1 MGTRKSQGFTL
12 IELLVVIGII
22 TLLAAILF
30 TVTSSSRESARQKS
44 CMANLMSIANALR
57 QYHDDYG
64 AYPPP
69 PNGAV
74 GGSYVNAAGPPP
86 LVTGLGLFALLVEG
100 KIDGVKSFRC
110 PDDDNPAAF
119 NVNTGV
125 GATSYNEYYNY
136 FGYYDTGPST
146 NGNSIVT
153 LADAQAVYNG
163 KSDQQGRVMWDP
175 NGPTSVFPGLY
186 NRRAPDNT
194 IITHCA
200 YHRQFFRQNAEIDVV
215 VRLDGSAQAVKRNGT
230 TTATTTDI
238 WVRQTPQ

>member
-1 MGTRKSQGFTL
+1 MGTRKNQGFTL

-44 CMANLMSIANALR
+44 CMANLMSIATALR
-57 QYHDDYG
+57 QYQGDYG

-69 PNGAV
+69 PNGTV

-86 LVTGLGLFALLVEG
+86 LVTGLGLFALLAEG
-100 KIDGVKSFRC
+100 KIDGVSSFHC
-110 PDDDNPAAF
+110 PDEGDDNPAAF

-125 GATSYNEYYNY
+125 GATSYNEMYNWY
-136 FGYYDTGPST
+136 GYKSSSPGDPFLNY
-146 NGNSIVT
+146 
-153 LADAQAVYNG
+153 ADAQAVYTG
-163 KSDQQGRVMWDP
+163 QQDQQGRVMWDS

-194 IITHCA
+194 IITHCP
-200 YHRQFFRQNAEIDVV
+200 YHRQFSRLDAEIDVV
-215 VRLDGSAQAVKRNGT
+215 VRLDGAAQAVKRNTNGVNT
-230 TTATTTDI
+230 
-238 WVRQTPQ
+238 WVLQTPQ

>member
-1 MGTRKSQGFTL
+1 MGTRRNQGFTL

-44 CMANLMSIANALR
+44 CMANLMSIATALR
-57 QYHDDYG
+57 QYQGDYG

-69 PNGAV
+69 PGATAGGTYV
-74 GGSYVNAAGPPP
+74 GS
-86 LVTGLGLFALLVEG
+86 GLGLFALLVEG
-100 KIDGVKSFRC
+100 KIDGVSSFRC

-119 NVNTGV
+119 NVNTGA

-136 FGYYDTGPST
+136 YGY
-146 NGNSIVT
+146 NGSGDPFLT
-153 LADAQAVYNG
+153 SAAAQATYNG
-163 KSDQQGRVMWDP
+163 QQDQQGRVMWE
-175 NGPTSVFPGLY
+175 GTSPTSVFPGLY

-194 IITHCA
+194 IITHCP

-215 VRLDGSAQAVKRNGT
+215 VRVDGAAQPVKRNADGVNT
-230 TTATTTDI
+230 